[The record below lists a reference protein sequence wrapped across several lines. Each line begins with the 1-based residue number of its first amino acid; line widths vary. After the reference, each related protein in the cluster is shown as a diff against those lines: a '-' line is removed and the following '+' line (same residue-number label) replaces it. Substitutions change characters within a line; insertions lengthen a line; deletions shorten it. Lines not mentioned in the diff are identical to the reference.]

1 MEKQK
6 FSFKKIKQLD
16 NHLEI
21 LEKDLREYLL
31 QNEIE
36 RSNEIDSEIF
46 DIYDDV
52 RELRTFINVAIDE
65 LDEREELNQGLRDR
79 IRNKLV
85 NLGLLEKAG
94 AAVTIWNLVEKI
106 LKLLGK

>member
-6 FSFKKIKQLD
+6 FSFKKIKELD

-21 LEKDLREYLL
+21 LEKDLQEYLL

-46 DIYDDV
+46 DIYDNV
-52 RELRTFINVAIDE
+52 RELRTFINVAVDE

-94 AAVTIWNLVEKI
+94 AAVTI
-106 LKLLGK
+106 

>member
-1 MEKQK
+1 VEKQK
-6 FSFKKIKQLD
+6 FSFKKIKELD

-21 LEKDLREYLL
+21 LEKDLQEYLL

-46 DIYDDV
+46 DIYDNV
-52 RELRTFINVAIDE
+52 RELRTFINVAVDE

-94 AAVTIWNLVEKI
+94 AAVTI
-106 LKLLGK
+106 

>member
-21 LEKDLREYLL
+21 LEKDLQEYLL

-46 DIYDDV
+46 DIYDNV
-52 RELRTFINVAIDE
+52 RELRTFINVAVDE

-94 AAVTIWNLVEKI
+94 AAVTI
-106 LKLLGK
+106 

>member
-1 MEKQK
+1 VEKQK

-52 RELRTFINVAIDE
+52 RELRTFINVAVDE

-94 AAVTIWNLVEKI
+94 AAVTI
-106 LKLLGK
+106 